1 MKKGVYGVFKLLNI
15 SYKKLMKKRFIFD
28 LDGTLLNGDFSKE
41 INYFKDVLGKE
52 ADKFLSV
59 YYEILI
65 EYEKTHTKYDVND
78 LSNYY
83 KNKTGIN
90 ITSEI
95 IEGWIKI
102 NADINDILLSETTDM
117 LKYLKSK
124 NKSLVV
130 LTNWFRYT
138 QVTRLKNAG
147 IIEYF
152 DDIYTGDT
160 VLKPYKESYMNACG
174 QYSPSECL
182 MIGDTIDKDVLGP
195 NKYGIDSIYYNP
207 EGKEYDK
214 KKIISIDNFNEIKKL
229 Y

>member
-1 MKKGVYGVFKLLNI
+1 
-15 SYKKLMKKRFIFD
+15 MKKRFIFD

-41 INYFKDVLGKE
+41 INYFKNVLGKE

-138 QVTRLKNAG
+138 QVSRLKNAG

-207 EGKEYDK
+207 EDKEYDK

>member
-1 MKKGVYGVFKLLNI
+1 
-15 SYKKLMKKRFIFD
+15 MKKRFIFD

-95 IEGWIKI
+95 IEGWIK
-102 NADINDILLSETTDM
+102 
-117 LKYLKSK
+117 
-124 NKSLVV
+124 
-130 LTNWFRYT
+130 
-138 QVTRLKNAG
+138 
-147 IIEYF
+147 
-152 DDIYTGDT
+152 
-160 VLKPYKESYMNACG
+160 
-174 QYSPSECL
+174 
-182 MIGDTIDKDVLGP
+182 
-195 NKYGIDSIYYNP
+195 
-207 EGKEYDK
+207 
-214 KKIISIDNFNEIKKL
+214 
-229 Y
+229 